1 MKIAQLIQY
10 LETIAP
16 PTYQES
22 YDNAGLLVGDATA
35 ELTGVMLCLDS
46 VEAVLEEAKAKG
58 CNLVVAHHPIIF
70 GGLKRL
76 TGRNYVE
83 RTVIKAIQYG
93 ISIYAAHTNLDNV
106 FRNGVNDKI
115 AQKLGLTQTQIL
127 RPKSDLLRKLYTF
140 APQAH
145 AETVRNALFAAGAG
159 RIGNYGEC
167 SFNTAGVGTFFGDDT
182 TNPAV
187 GNKGTRHHEPEEKIE
202 VIFLAHQ
209 QNAVVNALLAAH
221 PYEEVAYDIVKLEND
236 YNQVGAGIVGM
247 LPTPVQAYQFLESL
261 KVKMQTGCV
270 RYTTLCKQT
279 IQRVAVCGGAGG
291 FLLKDAIRAKAD
303 IFITADYKYHEF
315 FDADGQIII
324 ADIGHYETEQFTI
337 ELFYE
342 LISKKF
348 TTFAVHKTTVAT
360 NPIGYL

>member
-10 LETIAP
+10 FDTIAP

-22 YDNAGLLVGDATA
+22 YDNAGLLVGNAQE

-58 CNLVVAHHPIIF
+58 CNLVIAHHPIIF

-93 ISIYAAHTNLDNV
+93 IAIYAAHTNLDNI
-106 FRNGVNDKI
+106 FQNGVNDKI

-159 RIGNYGEC
+159 HIGNYGEC

-187 GNKGTRHHEPEEKIE
+187 GNKGVRHHEPEEKIE

-221 PYEEVAYDIVKLEND
+221 PYEEVAYDIVKLENN

-247 LPTPVQAYQFLESL
+247 LPNPVQAHQFLESL

-270 RYTTLCKQT
+270 RYTALCKQT

-348 TTFAVHKTTVAT
+348 TTFAVHKTTVIT